1 MKERPILFSGS
12 MVRALLAGTK
22 TQTRRVVK
30 LPRSLAAGDLERAWP
45 DKLWGVT
52 PGLHV
57 PMPDESSQRLR
68 NPWGWPEQSKLWVR
82 ETWAQ
87 NRNQTS
93 DTKEDRSVVYRADG
107 GERAMDN
114 GIELRWRPSIHMPR
128 WASRIT
134 LWITD
139 VRVERLQEIS
149 AVDARAEGIQIPAP
163 TITPAEFDHDCVVA
177 YRNLWESING
187 PGSWDENPFVW
198 VIEFKRAA
206 QSRSEKQP

>member
-1 MKERPILFSGS
+1 MTERPILFSAP

-139 VRVERLQEIS
+139 VRVERLRDIS
-149 AVDARAEGIQIPAP
+149 QADAMAEGVSVDSPA
-163 TITPAEFDHDCVVA
+163 TFQAVA
-177 YRNLWESING
+177 AYKDLWESING
-187 PGSWDENPFVW
+187 PGSWDANPWVW
-198 VIEFKRAA
+198 VVEFKRLQA
-206 QSRSEKQP
+206 SPGGRHG